1 MSVHSFIS
9 FGEFVMSN
17 KIGAIEC
24 GCEILFSRAHCRKWI
39 ELDLQEG
46 LLKGGFVKK
55 ISRWK
60 SENR

>member
-1 MSVHSFIS
+1 MSK
-9 FGEFVMSN
+9 

-24 GCEILFSRAHCRKWI
+24 GCENLFSRAHCRKWI
-39 ELDLQEG
+39 EIDLQEGSEEG

-55 ISRWK
+55 ISKWK